1 MTVEL
6 TAQRETEEKNKNYK
20 NWKKKIRNNLE
31 SQILR
36 KN

>member
-20 NWKKKIRNNLE
+20 NWKKKYEITL
-31 SQILR
+31 
-36 KN
+36 KDGF

>member
-20 NWKKKIRNNLE
+20 NWKKKYEITL
-31 SQILR
+31 
-36 KN
+36 KAGF